1 MGSRGDA
8 ETAQSRTGRRRA
20 GSVIERRHLRRIESD
35 PEHAILSTPLKGR
48 PVSVRPADGTV
59 LHAEVFGSDG
69 PWIVFAHGSTEAL
82 EVWTYVI
89 RALSAR
95 GVRVI
100 AYDLRGRARSGR
112 AADSDY
118 LLAHFGNDVEAV
130 LATCVPDGALATVA
144 GHSLGAMTI
153 AAWKGSSGSAPAAW
167 PTEREFIDTGQRS
180 LYRAASRYGGIGIGR
195 ISSGFRAS
203 APGLDR

>member
-1 MGSRGDA
+1 MTALRPGQSPPPVSSAMRIVRILRNLGTRQCYGHGFPRGCGNGA
-8 ETAQSRTGRRRA
+8 IAYSGRRRGLDCA
-20 GSVIERRHLRRIESD
+20 RGSGSVIKRRHLRRIESD

-95 GVRVI
+95 G
-100 AYDLRGRARSGR
+100 
-112 AADSDY
+112 
-118 LLAHFGNDVEAV
+118 
-130 LATCVPDGALATVA
+130 
-144 GHSLGAMTI
+144 
-153 AAWKGSSGSAPAAW
+153 
-167 PTEREFIDTGQRS
+167 
-180 LYRAASRYGGIGIGR
+180 
-195 ISSGFRAS
+195 
-203 APGLDR
+203 